1 MRRRRR
7 KSSGLGWT
15 IALVAVAALAW
26 FGRDQWMAYLP
37 STHAP
42 ATAQAIDTVVD
53 APAPGAA
60 VEAAVETAPA
70 PAAGAPAAPA
80 TTTAPTPA
88 PTAMSM
94 IEAEARDAAARN
106 AREQTLKVQR
116 QLREAQQAHK
126 EQADAAAS
134 DKNTRCIGG
143 QKMKRV
149 DNGWVQAGAC

>member
-26 FGRDQWMAYLP
+26 FGRDYWMAYLP
-37 STHAP
+37 SSHAP
-42 ATAQAIDTVVD
+42 ATAQSIDSVV
-53 APAPGAA
+53 
-60 VEAAVETAPA
+60 EAPA
-70 PAAGAPAAPA
+70 PAPAPAPEVAVGAPAAA
-80 TTTAPTPA
+80 TTTVAPAPTP
-88 PTAMSM
+88 PTMSM

-126 EQADAAAS
+126 EQADAAAN